1 MDNAPMGKLID
12 RDKRER
18 AKKKRVER
26 KQRILRVA
34 RSTFARLPFV
44 EVTLDSIGQ
53 RAGVDRGVASM
64 YFRSTEELFLLLL
77 REELG
82 AWYTEIEDELS
93 RSESKTSKSELAE
106 LLAAGLGAR
115 PELIRFLSLE
125 NVVLE
130 QNIDAMEAFRFQR
143 WRLDHMTKAGEKI
156 ESKVDGL
163 AKGDGLGILH
173 RVQLMSAALGP
184 ASDPKGAATYEV
196 GDPDFAVFAIDF
208 EPELRAFITQWLDSQ
223 KPNA

>member
-1 MDNAPMGKLID
+1 MGKLID
-12 RDKRER
+12 RDKREK

-26 KQRILRVA
+26 KRRILRVA

-44 EVTLDSIGQ
+44 EVTLDTIGQ
-53 RAGVDRGVASM
+53 RADVDRGVASM
-64 YFRSTEELFLLLL
+64 YFRSKEELFLLLL
-77 REELG
+77 RQELG
-82 AWYTEIEDELS
+82 AWYTEIEEKLSDAGS
-93 RSESKTSKSELAE
+93 RSSKSEIAE
-106 LLAAGLGAR
+106 FLAAGLAAR

-156 ESKVDGL
+156 ESRVDAL
-163 AKGDGLGILH
+163 VEGDGLRILH
-173 RVQLMSAALGP
+173 RMQLLAASLGP

-196 GDPDFAVFAIDF
+196 GDPEFAVFAIDF
-208 EPELRAFITQWLDSQ
+208 ESELRAFITQWLDSQ
-223 KPNA
+223 IGNA